1 MVAAR
6 SIVDTAR
13 HDAQALSRKIGVAVG
28 KAEAAAWEEVKTLR
42 GDLRSLAV
50 RMQSIAKDQ
59 ADTVRT
65 VIHAAIADLEAAVTM
80 LDNSAIVGKDE
91 MRRANLVIAGSV
103 HRASES
109 LSAATDAI
117 RTKLAQAIA
126 PAAGQ
131 P

>member
-28 KAEAAAWEEVKTLR
+28 KAEAAAWEEVKALQ

-103 HRASES
+103 RRASES

-117 RTKLAQAIA
+117 RTKLAHAIA